1 MKNYLSYIFLRM
13 TEVEGKNVDKI
24 SKLIFLEGEI
34 LEGKKKKSRLLSQIS
49 PNKNKSETP
58 NEASK
63 KPSTLINKIKI
74 REFLLPRWVWLLP
87 VNENKLKKTVYILSN
102 IHNKNIT
109 KIELSWTLCKRICF
123 LFVAGRQAKPLHLG
137 PAYP

>member
-1 MKNYLSYIFLRM
+1 M
-13 TEVEGKNVDKI
+13 TEVEWKNVDKI

-34 LEGKKKKSRLLSQIS
+34 LEGKKKNLIFCLKFP

-74 REFLLPRWVWLLP
+74 REFLLPRWVLTPPRKW
-87 VNENKLKKTVYILSN
+87 K
-102 IHNKNIT
+102 
-109 KIELSWTLCKRICF
+109 
-123 LFVAGRQAKPLHLG
+123 
-137 PAYP
+137 

>member
-1 MKNYLSYIFLRM
+1 M
-13 TEVEGKNVDKI
+13 TEVEGKNADKI

-34 LEGKKKKSRLLSQIS
+34 LEGKEKKNLIFCLKFP

-87 VNENKLKKTVYILSN
+87 VNENKLKKYSIYPLQYTQQK
-102 IHNKNIT
+102 HNENWAVVDS
-109 KIELSWTLCKRICF
+109 L
-123 LFVAGRQAKPLHLG
+123 
-137 PAYP
+137 

>member
-1 MKNYLSYIFLRM
+1 MKNYLSYIFFRM
-13 TEVEGKNVDKI
+13 TEVEWKNVDKI

-34 LEGKKKKSRLLSQIS
+34 LEGKEKKKSHLLSQIS

-87 VNENKLKKTVYILSN
+87 VNENKFKKNSVYLLQYTQQK
-102 IHNKNIT
+102 HNENWAVVDS
-109 KIELSWTLCKRICF
+109 L
-123 LFVAGRQAKPLHLG
+123 
-137 PAYP
+137 

>member
-1 MKNYLSYIFLRM
+1 MKNYFSYIFFRM
-13 TEVEGKNVDKI
+13 TEVEWKNVDKI

-34 LEGKKKKSRLLSQIS
+34 LEGKKKKNLIFCLKFP

-74 REFLLPRWVWLLP
+74 REFLLPLWVWLLP
-87 VNENKLKKTVYILSN
+87 VNENKLKK
-102 IHNKNIT
+102 K
-109 KIELSWTLCKRICF
+109 
-123 LFVAGRQAKPLHLG
+123 
-137 PAYP
+137 